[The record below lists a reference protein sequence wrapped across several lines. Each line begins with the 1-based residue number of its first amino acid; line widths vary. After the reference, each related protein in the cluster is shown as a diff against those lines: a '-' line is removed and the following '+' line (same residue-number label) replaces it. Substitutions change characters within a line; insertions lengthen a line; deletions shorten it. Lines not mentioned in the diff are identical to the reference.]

1 MARSARLNRL
11 EFLRALAQQLYREM
25 TDLQRGACVPALD
38 GQSLL
43 ADPTVAETREAIS
56 TAFRRAAHDG
66 ATLFIA

>member
-1 MARSARLNRL
+1 M
-11 EFLRALAQQLYREM
+11 AQQLYREM